1 MRKIFTLFLAM
12 FLTGVIY
19 SQSKVGT
26 TAANFLT
33 IPVGSRATA
42 MGGAFSALANDV
54 TSAYWNAGGL
64 SRLARNE
71 FGVSYTEWLVDTKHN
86 WLGVAFKIS
95 DDDAFAISVNQLD
108 YGSDEVTTPE
118 QPNGT
123 GQRWDAQDLSV
134 NLSYARNLTDRF
146 SIGGTLKYIT
156 QQVWNETASAFA
168 LDIGLLFYTQLE
180 GLRIGMNISNF
191 GTEMKLDGKDLLRA
205 SDIDPTNAGN
215 NPNISSNLGTDS
227 WPLPL
232 VFTVGLSYDA
242 FKVEEWNWTV
252 GADAVIPNNYSTY
265 ASFGTEITWD
275 NLISVRGGYKGIN
288 YLFDKSAKDIDVFEE
303 GLTAGFGLQ
312 YDFGGFFAKADYSY
326 SDFGIF
332 SNISRFS
339 ITIGM

>member
-1 MRKIFTLFLAM
+1 MRKIFTLFLA
-12 FLTGVIY
+12 LILAGVIQP
-19 SQSKVGT
+19 QSKVGT

-33 IPVGSRATA
+33 IPIGSRAA
-42 MGGAFSALANDV
+42 GMGGAFSALANDV

-64 SRLARNE
+64 SRLTRNE

-95 DDDAFAISVNQLD
+95 DDDAFAISINQLD
-108 YGSDEVTTPE
+108 YGSDDVTTPE

-123 GQRWDAQDLSV
+123 GQKWDAQDLSV

-146 SIGGTLKYIT
+146 SIGGTVKYIT
-156 QQVWNETASAFA
+156 QQIWNENASAFA

-191 GTEMKLDGKDLLRA
+191 GTEMKLEGKDLLRA
-205 SDIDPTNAGN
+205 ADIDPTNAGN
-215 NPNISSNLGTDS
+215 NPNISSKLETEA

-232 VFTVGLSYDA
+232 VFTVGVSYDA
-242 FKVEEWNWTV
+242 VNLEEWNWV
-252 GADAVIPNNYSTY
+252 VAADAVIPNNYSTY
-265 ASFGTEITWD
+265 ANFGTEIMWN
-275 NLISVRGGYKGIN
+275 NLVSVRGGYKGLN
-288 YLFDKSAKDIDVFEE
+288 YLFNKSAKDADVFEE

-312 YDFGGFFAKADYSY
+312 YDFGGFFVKADYSY

-339 ITIGM
+339 VTIGM